1 MIVLENYMKFF
12 VDSANIE
19 EITKL
24 KNLGLADGVTTNPS
38 LILKAGRNF
47 QSIAKDICELIE
59 GPVSLEVSSS
69 SIDQMRAEAEKL
81 RVISKNVVV
90 KLPMTW
96 NGLKV
101 CRDLANSG
109 IKVNMTLCFT
119 ANQAILAAK
128 AGAEFVS
135 PFVGRLDDTK
145 IDGVGL
151 IKEIRTIYDNYSFRT
166 KILAASIR
174 SLEHIKN
181 CAIAG
186 AEAVTAPPAILREL
200 VSHPLTDKGLEIFL
214 SDWEKSNQKI

>member
-1 MIVLENYMKFF
+1 MKFF
-12 VDSANIE
+12 VDSADIE

-151 IKEIRTIYDNYSFRT
+151 IKEIRTIYDNYSFKT

>member
-1 MIVLENYMKFF
+1 
-12 VDSANIE
+12 
-19 EITKL
+19 
-24 KNLGLADGVTTNPS
+24 
-38 LILKAGRNF
+38 
-47 QSIAKDICELIE
+47 
-59 GPVSLEVSSS
+59 
-69 SIDQMRAEAEKL
+69 MRAEAKKL
-81 RVISKNVVV
+81 RVISENVVV

-145 IDGVGL
+145 VDGVGL

>member
-1 MIVLENYMKFF
+1 MKFF

-38 LILKAGRNF
+38 LILKAGRSF

-69 SIDQMRAEAEKL
+69 SIDQMREEAEKL
-81 RVISKNVVV
+81 RVISENVVV

>member
-1 MIVLENYMKFF
+1 MKFF

-19 EITKL
+19 EIAEL

-81 RVISKNVVV
+81 RVISENVVV

-101 CRDLANSG
+101 CRDLTNSG

-151 IKEIRTIYDNYSFRT
+151 IKEIRTIYNNYSFRT

>member
-1 MIVLENYMKFF
+1 MKFF

-19 EITKL
+19 EIAEL

-96 NGLKV
+96 DGLKV

-135 PFVGRLDDTK
+135 PFLGRLDDTK

-181 CAIAG
+181 CAITG
-186 AEAVTAPPAILREL
+186 AEAVTAPPAILKEL

>member
-1 MIVLENYMKFF
+1 MKFF

-69 SIDQMRAEAEKL
+69 SIDQMREEAEKL
-81 RVISKNVVV
+81 RVISENVVV

>member
-1 MIVLENYMKFF
+1 MRFF

-19 EITKL
+19 EIAEL

-96 NGLKV
+96 SGLKV

-214 SDWEKSNQKI
+214 SDWEKSKQKI

>member
-1 MIVLENYMKFF
+1 MKFF

-19 EITKL
+19 EIAEL

-181 CAIAG
+181 CAITG
-186 AEAVTAPPAILREL
+186 AEAVTAPPAILKEL

>member
-1 MIVLENYMKFF
+1 MKFF

-90 KLPMTW
+90 KLPITW

-186 AEAVTAPPAILREL
+186 AEAVTAPPVILREL
-200 VSHPLTDKGLEIFL
+200 VNHPLTDKGLEIFL

>member
-1 MIVLENYMKFF
+1 MNFF

-81 RVISKNVVV
+81 RVISENVVV

-181 CAIAG
+181 CAITG
-186 AEAVTAPPAILREL
+186 AEAITAPPAILREL

>member
-1 MIVLENYMKFF
+1 MKFF

-19 EITKL
+19 EIAEL

-96 NGLKV
+96 DGLKV

-181 CAIAG
+181 CAITG

>member
-1 MIVLENYMKFF
+1 
-12 VDSANIE
+12 
-19 EITKL
+19 
-24 KNLGLADGVTTNPS
+24 
-38 LILKAGRNF
+38 
-47 QSIAKDICELIE
+47 
-59 GPVSLEVSSS
+59 
-69 SIDQMRAEAEKL
+69 MRAEAEKL

-90 KLPMTW
+90 KLPITW

>member
-1 MIVLENYMKFF
+1 MKFF

-19 EITKL
+19 EISEL

-81 RVISKNVVV
+81 RVISENVVV

-181 CAIAG
+181 CAMAG

>member
-1 MIVLENYMKFF
+1 MKFF

-19 EITKL
+19 EIAEL

-96 NGLKV
+96 DGLKV

>member
-1 MIVLENYMKFF
+1 MKFF

-19 EITKL
+19 EIAEL

-166 KILAASIR
+166 RILAASIR

>member
-1 MIVLENYMKFF
+1 MKFF

-59 GPVSLEVSSS
+59 GPVSLEVSSV

-81 RVISKNVVV
+81 RVISENVVV

-186 AEAVTAPPAILREL
+186 AEAVTAPPVILREL
-200 VSHPLTDKGLEIFL
+200 VNHPLTDKGLEIFS